1 MVTMIDVEGAKTQA
15 LIPQF
20 TSNRS
25 TELRYKMLGSYCG
38 DDSSQ
43 AAATP
48 LLSLTVALSC
58 QQ

>member
-1 MVTMIDVEGAKTQA
+1 MIDVEGAKTQA

-20 TSNRS
+20 TTNRS
-25 TELRYKMLGSYCG
+25 TELRYKMLGSHCG